1 MPPLFAFPACYRTF
15 SMLAQIPATG
25 EARSRMSPRTHIWS
39 ARFAVAGVIF
49 GVLLAAVSAGP
60 LARIGE
66 PELEV
71 RRHVLLSTSGN
82 LPPEEGLTSA
92 AYRINNNIWA
102 VSSLPVPVYFNP
114 SGAPTQ
120 HDPEGII
127 KAGLEIWSTVPGSAF
142 AFTWAGTNDKNAST
156 CASPFTADGFNTIT
170 FVTTLS
176 PGTLGITCTVWGKSG
191 GANAAL
197 VEFDMQI
204 NANINWASGQVIGQ
218 GQYDLF
224 STMLH
229 ELGHAAG
236 LGHPCTQ
243 RTGDC
248 TAAEEASVMYE
259 ALMSQQRK
267 RSLRDDDINGI
278 VAAYPQAQVT
288 PANTP
293 TPVGSPTPQPTG
305 TAMQFSIL
313 APGIARD

>member
-1 MPPLFAFPACYRTF
+1 
-15 SMLAQIPATG
+15 
-25 EARSRMSPRTHIWS
+25 MSPRTHIWS

-142 AFTWAGTNDKNAST
+142 AFTWAGTNDKNASL
-156 CASPFTADGFNTIT
+156 CVSGRPDGFNTIT
-170 FVTTLS
+170 FVNTLS
-176 PGTLGITCTVWGKSG
+176 PGTLGMACTFPGKSD
-191 GANAAL
+191 AAL

-229 ELGHAAG
+229 EVGHA
-236 LGHPCTQ
+236 
-243 RTGDC
+243 
-248 TAAEEASVMYE
+248 
-259 ALMSQQRK
+259 
-267 RSLRDDDINGI
+267 
-278 VAAYPQAQVT
+278 
-288 PANTP
+288 
-293 TPVGSPTPQPTG
+293 
-305 TAMQFSIL
+305 
-313 APGIARD
+313 